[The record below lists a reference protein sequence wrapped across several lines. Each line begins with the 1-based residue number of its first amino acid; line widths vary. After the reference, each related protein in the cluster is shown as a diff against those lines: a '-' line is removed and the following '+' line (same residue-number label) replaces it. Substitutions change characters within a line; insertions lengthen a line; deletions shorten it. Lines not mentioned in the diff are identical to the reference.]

1 MIAEFAFKY
10 QAIKCI
16 ENSAILITKLL
27 WLRTLQSVVALLH
40 YWTCLSIAMKNRL

>member
-16 ENSAILITKLL
+16 ENSAILISKLL
-27 WLRTLQSVVALLH
+27 
-40 YWTCLSIAMKNRL
+40 